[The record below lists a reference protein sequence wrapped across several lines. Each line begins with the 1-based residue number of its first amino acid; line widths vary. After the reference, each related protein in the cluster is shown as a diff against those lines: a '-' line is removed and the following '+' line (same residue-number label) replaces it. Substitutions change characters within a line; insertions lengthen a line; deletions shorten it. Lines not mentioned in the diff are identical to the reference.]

1 MTEETKK
8 RLPSIIERIDELMDE
23 VEKIHREE
31 FEEYIK
37 NRDALDEYGRIMRE
51 RKVRRLN
58 QAYVSLDDSAR
69 LLETF

>member
-8 RLPSIIERIDELMDE
+8 LLPSIIERIDELMDE

-37 NRDALDEYGRIMRE
+37 NRDALNEYGRIMGE

>member
-1 MTEETKK
+1 MTNETKK

-23 VEKIHREE
+23 VEKIHKEE

-37 NRDALDEYGRIMRE
+37 NRDAMDEYGRIMSVKRV
-51 RKVRRLN
+51 KRLHE
-58 QAYVSLDDSAR
+58 AYVSLDDSAR

>member
-37 NRDALDEYGRIMRE
+37 NRDALNEYGRIMGE

>member
-1 MTEETKK
+1 MTEETRK

-31 FEEYIK
+31 FEEYMAK
-37 NRDALDEYGRIMRE
+37 RDALDEYGRIMGG

>member
-23 VEKIHREE
+23 VENIHREE
-31 FEEYIK
+31 FEEYRTK
-37 NRDALDEYGRIMRE
+37 RDALDEYGKIMA
-51 RKVRRLN
+51 VRRVKRLHE
-58 QAYVSLDDSAR
+58 AYISLDDSAR

>member
-1 MTEETKK
+1 MTEETRK

-31 FEEYIK
+31 FEEYRTK
-37 NRDALDEYGRIMRE
+37 RDALNEYGKIMALR
-51 RKVRRLN
+51 RVRRLHE
-58 QAYVSLDDSAR
+58 AYASLDESAR

>member
-31 FEEYIK
+31 FEEYRK
-37 NRDALDEYGRIMRE
+37 NRDALNEYGQIMALR
-51 RKVRRLN
+51 RVRRLN

>member
-37 NRDALDEYGRIMRE
+37 NRDSLDEYGRIMGE

>member
-31 FEEYIK
+31 LEEYIK
-37 NRDALDEYGRIMRE
+37 NRDALNEYGRIMAE

-58 QAYVSLDDSAR
+58 AAYVSLDDSAR

>member
-23 VEKIHREE
+23 VEKIHMEE

-37 NRDALDEYGRIMRE
+37 NRDALDEYGRIMGE

>member
-31 FEEYIK
+31 FEEHIK
-37 NRDALDEYGRIMRE
+37 NRDALDEYGRIMGA

>member
-1 MTEETKK
+1 MTDETKK

-31 FEEYIK
+31 FDEYIK
-37 NRDALDEYGRIMRE
+37 NRDALDEYGRIMGE

>member
-1 MTEETKK
+1 MTDETKK

-37 NRDALDEYGRIMRE
+37 NRDALDEYGRIMGE

>member
-37 NRDALDEYGRIMRE
+37 NRDSLDEYGLIMGA
-51 RKVRRLN
+51 RRVKRLHE
-58 QAYVSLDDSAR
+58 AYVSLDDSAR

>member
-1 MTEETKK
+1 
-8 RLPSIIERIDELMDE
+8 MDE

-37 NRDALDEYGRIMRE
+37 NRDALDEYGRIMGE

>member
-37 NRDALDEYGRIMRE
+37 NRDALDEYGRIMGQ